1 MNMHDDFTC
10 DYSHLSPLVWVQV
23 QSFVRGRSVRKRR
36 DKLKAEGRAQSVPR
50 DEMLP
55 CKVKPGSF
63 LLYYYVGSS
72 QGKRGTTE
80 RYKNRDKHFK
90 HWHETKVRTYVRFL

>member
-1 MNMHDDFTC
+1 MRD
-10 DYSHLSPLVWVQV
+10 DYSHFFSCVYVQV

-55 CKVKPGSF
+55 CKVK
-63 LLYYYVGSS
+63 
-72 QGKRGTTE
+72 TE
-80 RYKNRDKHFK
+80 PLWK
-90 HWHETKVRTYVRFL
+90 

>member
-1 MNMHDDFTC
+1 MSIHDYFTC
-10 DYSHLSPLVWVQV
+10 DYSHLSPLVCVQV

-55 CKVKPGSF
+55 CKVKTG
-63 LLYYYVGSS
+63 
-72 QGKRGTTE
+72 
-80 RYKNRDKHFK
+80 
-90 HWHETKVRTYVRFL
+90 

>member
-1 MNMHDDFTC
+1 MLIYSKEWGRVFA
-10 DYSHLSPLVWVQV
+10 DYLFVQV

-55 CKVKPGSF
+55 TKVKALKTAGQS
-63 LLYYYVGSS
+63 
-72 QGKRGTTE
+72 
-80 RYKNRDKHFK
+80 
-90 HWHETKVRTYVRFL
+90 

>member
-1 MNMHDDFTC
+1 MFRKPKSVGWNIKSSLCNIWVPNCFRTLPNMLLVEILNMMIPVF
-10 DYSHLSPLVWVQV
+10 LSPVCVCVCFQV

-55 CKVKPGSF
+55 CKV
-63 LLYYYVGSS
+63 
-72 QGKRGTTE
+72 QTGT
-80 RYKNRDKHFK
+80 
-90 HWHETKVRTYVRFL
+90 L